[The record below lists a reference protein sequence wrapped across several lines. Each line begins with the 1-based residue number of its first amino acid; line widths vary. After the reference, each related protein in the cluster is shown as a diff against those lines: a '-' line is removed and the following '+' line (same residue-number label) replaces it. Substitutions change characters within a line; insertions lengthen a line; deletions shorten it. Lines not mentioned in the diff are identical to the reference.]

1 MSTPANTKAVA
12 IIGGGPAGLM
22 AAETLTQ
29 AGIKVEV
36 YDAMPSVGRKF
47 LMAGKGGMNISNAE
61 PFDKLLSRYGAGLA
75 TLETS
80 LSNFSPEHLITW
92 IQSLGISTFVGSSG
106 RVFPIDMKAAP
117 LLRAW
122 LHRLKTSG
130 AEFHVRHQWLGWSDQ
145 HQLRFHTPNGE
156 KIISADITILALGGA
171 SWPTLGSTGNWVELL
186 NDKLVKI
193 RPLKPANCGFD
204 ISWSSYFVE
213 RCAGEPLK
221 SVRITFTA
229 DGLEHSQKGECVI
242 TKTGIEGGLIYSL
255 SSVIRDAID
264 TMGYALITIDLT
276 PDIDFASL
284 LKKVSLPRGKQSLA
298 NHLRKKLKL
307 SGVKSALLHEV
318 LSSAE
323 FSDPI
328 RLCETIKALPVK
340 LISTRPIEEAISSAG
355 GVCFDELDEYLM
367 IKALPGVFCA
377 GEMLDWE
384 APTGGYLLTAC
395 FATGHRAGLGALAWH
410 NKSTH

>member
-1 MSTPANTKAVA
+1 MSTPANTKSVT

-22 AAETLTQ
+22 AAETLIQ
-29 AGIKVEV
+29 AGIKVDI

-61 PFDKLLSRYGAGLA
+61 PFDKLLSRYGTGRAP
-75 TLETS
+75 LETS
-80 LSNFSPEHLITW
+80 LSNFRPEHLITW
-92 IQSLGISTFVGSSG
+92 IQSLGIGTFVGSSG
-106 RVFPIDMKAAP
+106 RVFPSDMKAAP

-130 AEFHVRHQWLGWSDQ
+130 AEFHVRHQWLGWNDK
-145 HQLRFHTPNGE
+145 HQLRFHTPSGE

-171 SWPTLGSTGNWVELL
+171 SWSTLGSTGNWAALL
-186 NDKLVKI
+186 NSQSVNIK
-193 RPLKPANCGFD
+193 PLKPANCGFD
-204 ISWSSYFVE
+204 TNWSSHFIE

-221 SVRITFTA
+221 SVRITFTG
-229 DGLEHSQKGECVI
+229 DGLEQPQKGECVI
-242 TKTGIEGGLIYSL
+242 TQAGIEGGLIYSL
-255 SSVIRDAID
+255 SSVLRDKID
-264 TMGYALITIDLT
+264 TAGSAVIYIDLT

-284 LKKVSLPRGKQSLA
+284 LKKASLPRNKQSLA
-298 NHLRKKLKL
+298 NYLRKQLKL

-318 LSSAE
+318 LSPAE

-340 LISTRPIEEAISSAG
+340 LISARPIDEAISSAG
-355 GVCFDELDEYLM
+355 GVCFDELDENLM

-395 FATGHRAGLGALAWH
+395 FATGHRAGLGALTLL